1 MKKFLTPLLFLFFS
15 FNLIAQ
21 SFMVP
26 VNLQVDINQIENLGE
41 DVIVSV
47 RSNLT
52 SWSPVGMDDS
62 DGDGIYEKTINIGAS
77 VGQATEFVYVFRLQS
92 IVNGLSIVQYE
103 GSGGN
108 DCLYDGSDYGYELA
122 GNVRILSV
130 PSQVPS
136 DFNVSTCWDECTA
149 TCEVEEPIF
158 VDCNGNEAPENWLGD
173 GYCDNGVYS
182 SNGVDI
188 YFDCED
194 FNWDEGDC
202 PDPNAEVLGCTDST
216 AFNYNPE
223 ANTDDGLCEAVIEGC
238 LDEIALNF
246 NELANISDGSC
257 ILPLFGCT
265 DPESPN
271 YNPLAEADNGSCVNQ
286 SCSDGEAKMILQIT
300 LDQYPGETG
309 WILTDIST
317 GQPVESVTA
326 GEYTF
331 DQANTTIPYQLCVP
345 TSGVELVLSDTYGDG
360 LIGLGN
366 VEGDDGN
373 FIMLADTEP
382 CGGGLDT
389 VWSLDSANFNN
400 AIYSGPIWLPYCEI
414 PPIFGCM
421 DVNFIEYN
429 VEANVDSPE
438 ECQTEKAFGCIDDSQ
453 FNFDPNAN
461 VMELVSPCN
470 YTITLEDDAADGWGD
485 SYLAVF
491 HGEQEWIFTLGPGIE
506 SQSWDLVLESDKS
519 IEVYYFQVK
528 APQQPIEEV
537 EFQTLHNSFRI
548 VRDDGVELLDGGT
561 NPFEDNGAGT
571 LQPFQPPFWNVYSAQ
586 PYCGNICEPIVYG
599 CIYPTNQ
606 FNPDIVMFNYDPLAN
621 TYDPSIIACEPVK
634 YGCTDPTLYGYN
646 WTNPANTDDG
656 SCQPWFIGCTEEEAW
671 NYQPLANLNDSESCL
686 YFGCMDSLADNYDPI
701 ANVELEGTCFTTIL
715 GCTDPDAFN
724 YNEEANVDDFTCIDV
739 VFGCIDSLALN
750 YNVSANV
757 NDGSCVEIIQGCM
770 DSEAYNYDISVNLE
784 DGSCLY
790 DCGCVGEPGEPY
802 WLNDTCYAWVLSV
815 DVSCC
820 VHSWDAT
827 CIKLYNYCSEEYSV
841 GLDDLRDDEI
851 LIYPNPT
858 TDIVNITAKK
868 DIKIDVT
875 NLLGETITT
884 IENENQI
891 DLSRFSNGMY
901 IFNITYNNIKV
912 QHKVIKQ

>member
-1 MKKFLTPLLFLFFS
+1 MKKFLTTLLLLLPLLLFS
-15 FNLIAQ
+15 QDTIYDCAGTDV
-21 SFMVP
+21 S
-26 VNLQVDINQIENLGE
+26 DI
-41 DVIVSV
+41 S
-47 RSNLT
+47 
-52 SWSPVGMDDS
+52 SW
-62 DGDGIYEKTINIGAS
+62 I
-77 VGQATEFVYVFRLQS
+77 
-92 IVNGLSIVQYE
+92 
-103 GSGGN
+103 
-108 DCLYDGSDYGYELA
+108 
-122 GNVRILSV
+122 
-130 PSQVPS
+130 
-136 DFNVSTCWDECTA
+136 
-149 TCEVEEPIF
+149 
-158 VDCNGNEAPENWLGD
+158 GD
-173 GYCDNGVYS
+173 GYCDDGAYS
-182 SNGVDI
+182 YGGTPV
-188 YFDCED
+188 YFDCEE

-202 PDPNAEVLGCTDST
+202 EDPNAEVLGCTDST
-216 AFNYNPE
+216 AFNYNPN
-223 ANTDDGLCEAVIEGC
+223 ANTDDGLCEDIIEGC
-238 LDEIALNF
+238 TNNTALNF
-246 NELANISDGSC
+246 NELANISDESC
-257 ILPLFGCT
+257 IFPIFGCT
-265 DPESPN
+265 DEDSPN

-317 GQPVESVTA
+317 GQPVESVQA

-389 VWSLDSANFNN
+389 VWALDSANFNN
-400 AIYSGPIWLPYCEI
+400 AIYSGPILLPYCEV
-414 PPIFGCM
+414 PPILGCM
-421 DVNFIEYN
+421 DVNFVEYN

-461 VMELVSPCN
+461 TMELVSPCN

-506 SQSWDLVLESDKS
+506 SQSWDLILESDKS
-519 IEVYYFQVK
+519 VSVYYFQVK
-528 APQQPIEEV
+528 LPQQPLEEV

-548 VRDDGVELLDGGT
+548 VREDDVELLDGGT
-561 NPFEDNGAGT
+561 NPFEDNGLGT

-586 PYCGNICEPIVYG
+586 PYCGNVCEPVVYG
-599 CIYPTNQ
+599 CIYPTNLA
-606 FNPDIVMFNYDPLAN
+606 NPDIVMFNYDSLAN
-621 TYDPSIIACEPVK
+621 TYDPDIIECEPVK
-634 YGCTDPTLYGYN
+634 YGCTDPTLYGYD

-656 SCQPWFIGCTEEEAW
+656 SCQPWIIGCTEEGAW
-671 NYQPLANLNDSESCL
+671 NYQSLANLNDSESCL

-715 GCTDPDAFN
+715 GCTDPNAFN

-750 YNVSANV
+750 YNVLANT
-757 NDGSCVEIIQGCM
+757 NDGSCIEIIQGCL
-770 DSEAYNYDISVNLE
+770 DSEAYNYNIFANLE

-827 CIKLYNYCSEEYSV
+827 CVKLYNYCSEQN
-841 GLDDLRDDEI
+841 GLDLDELLAESNI
-851 LIYPNPT
+851 VIYPNPA
-858 TDIVNITAKK
+858 TDIITIATNVQAS
-868 DIKIDVT
+868 IDVYD
-875 NLLGETITT
+875 ITGKLV
-884 IENENQI
+884 IRIKESQLKSKINELDVSQLASGLYN
-891 DLSRFSNGMY
+891 FV
-901 IFNITYNNIKV
+901 ITYDGKAINK
-912 QHKVIKQ
+912 KVIKR

>member
-1 MKKFLTPLLFLFFS
+1 MKKFLTTLLFLLPLLLFS
-15 FNLIAQ
+15 QDTIYDCA
-21 SFMVP
+21 
-26 VNLQVDINQIENLGE
+26 GT
-41 DVIVSV
+41 DVSAIS
-47 RSNLT
+47 
-52 SWSPVGMDDS
+52 SW
-62 DGDGIYEKTINIGAS
+62 I
-77 VGQATEFVYVFRLQS
+77 
-92 IVNGLSIVQYE
+92 
-103 GSGGN
+103 
-108 DCLYDGSDYGYELA
+108 
-122 GNVRILSV
+122 
-130 PSQVPS
+130 
-136 DFNVSTCWDECTA
+136 
-149 TCEVEEPIF
+149 
-158 VDCNGNEAPENWLGD
+158 GD
-173 GYCDNGVYS
+173 GYCDDGAYSYGGSSVYF
-182 SNGVDI
+182 N
-188 YFDCED
+188 CEE

-246 NELANISDGSC
+246 NELANTPDGSC
-257 ILPLFGCT
+257 IFPIFGCT
-265 DPESPN
+265 DEDSPN
-271 YNPLAEADNGSCVNQ
+271 YNPLAESDNGSCINQ
-286 SCSDGEAKMILQIT
+286 SCSDGEAKMVLQIT

-317 GQPVESVTA
+317 GQPVESVQA

-373 FIMLADTEP
+373 FIMLADTAP

-400 AIYSGPIWLPYCEI
+400 AIYSGPILLPYCEI

-429 VEANVDSPE
+429 VEANVNLSE

-548 VRDDGVELLDGGT
+548 VREDEVELLDGGT
-561 NPFEDNGAGT
+561 NPFEDNGLGI

-621 TYDPSIIACEPVK
+621 TYDPSIIACEPVR
-634 YGCTDPTLYGYN
+634 YGCTDPSLYGYN
-646 WTNPANTDDG
+646 WVNPANTDDG

-770 DSEAYNYDISVNLE
+770 DSEAYNYDIFVNLE